1 MRRQRERRAFVG
13 VCRVMKKYIPYILV
27 LVVGFVIGI
36 LCRPNHFRD
45 ATDMVKDTLVIYDTT
60 RYSKLE
66 LASKSYMLNVP
77 KIERPSL
84 VYIPADSTTIIY
96 RDSIRYVTLPRQYFF
111 TSTDDVEI
119 WHSGIDSTIDSLN
132 VVRKTQE
139 ITKTTQPVTN
149 RNALALGLEANY
161 INSPFIPIYLEY
173 ERMLH
178 KNASFYARVLYDI
191 PSGSYGFGLGA
202 KVGIGW

>member
-1 MRRQRERRAFVG
+1 M
-13 VCRVMKKYIPYILV
+13 MKKYIPYILI

-36 LCRPNHFRD
+36 LCRPNHFRY
-45 ATDMVKDTLVIYDTT
+45 ATDMVKDTLVIYDTA

-66 LASKSYMLNVP
+66 LASKSYRLSVP

-139 ITKTTQPVTN
+139 ITKTTQSVTN
-149 RNALALGLEANY
+149 RNTLALGLEANY
-161 INSPFIPIYLEY
+161 INSPYIPIYLEY

-191 PSGSYGFGLGA
+191 PSQSYGFGLGA
-202 KVGIGW
+202 KVSIGW

>member
-1 MRRQRERRAFVG
+1 
-13 VCRVMKKYIPYILV
+13 MKKEIIIGALLLIL
-27 LVVGFVIGI
+27 GIAIGI

-45 ATDMVKDTLVIYDTT
+45 ATDMAKDTLVIYDTA

-66 LASKSYMLNVP
+66 LASKSYRLNIP
-77 KIERPSL
+77 KIESPSL

-96 RDSIRYVTLPRQYFF
+96 RDSIRYVTLPREYFF

-132 VVRKTQE
+132 VVVKTQE
-139 ITKTTQPVTN
+139 ITKTAQAKVKKN
-149 RNALALGLEANY
+149 HIGIGIEAGFL
-161 INSPFIPIYLEY
+161 NSPYIPIYLEY

-178 KNASFYARVLYDI
+178 RNASFYARVLYDL
-191 PSGSYGFGLGA
+191 PRQSYGVEAGA
-202 KVGIGW
+202 KVSIGW

>member
-1 MRRQRERRAFVG
+1 M
-13 VCRVMKKYIPYILV
+13 MKKYIPYILV
-27 LVVGFVIGI
+27 LMVGFVIGI
-36 LCRPNHFRD
+36 LCRPKHFRD
-45 ATDMVKDTLVIYDTT
+45 STDMVKDTLVIYDTT
-60 RYSKLE
+60 MYSKLE
-66 LASKSYMLNVP
+66 LASKSYRLNVP

-139 ITKTTQPVTN
+139 ITRTTQPVTK

-161 INSPFIPIYLEY
+161 INSPYIPIYLEY

-191 PSGSYGFGLGA
+191 PSQSYGFGLGA
-202 KVGIGW
+202 KVSIGW